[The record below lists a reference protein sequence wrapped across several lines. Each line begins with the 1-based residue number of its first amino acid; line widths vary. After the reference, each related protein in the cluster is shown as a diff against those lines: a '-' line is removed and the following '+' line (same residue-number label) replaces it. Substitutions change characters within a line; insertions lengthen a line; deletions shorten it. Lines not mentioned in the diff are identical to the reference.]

1 MAPVP
6 PSLDQRIAASL
17 DGLLHALELAPGPA
31 SDGHA
36 DRFVAPAEPDRFTRV
51 FGGQTLAQAL
61 LAAGATVDGPAGNR
75 MAPHS
80 MHAYF
85 VQAGVAGAPV
95 EVAVERVRDGR
106 SMATRR
112 STVTQGDR
120 TLLAALASFHENA
133 DEPVLDDPPLD
144 APAPLEVARLQD
156 WLVDL
161 PPALAGHGRAWVDH
175 PPPLDLRIGEAPT
188 FLGGTPAP
196 GTTADGAR
204 AHWMRLP
211 RDVGDDPLLHTAL
224 LAYATDYL
232 LLDMAFRSYPG
243 EMPAGGFAAVSVDHS
258 LWFHRPVRFDRWH
271 LHTQETVTLAGH
283 RGLVRG
289 SVHDEDGRRV
299 ATVVQEVLVRPNAT
313 T

>member
-1 MAPVP
+1 VLAMAPVT
-6 PSLDQRIAASL
+6 PSLDQRINTSL
-17 DGLLHALELAPGPA
+17 DGLLHALELSA
-31 SDGHA
+31 DGG
-36 DRFVAPAEPDRFTRV
+36 DRFLAPAEPDRFTRV

-61 LAAGATVDGPAGNR
+61 LAAGATVDGRP
-75 MAPHS
+75 PHS

-112 STVTQGDR
+112 STVSQGDR
-120 TLLAALASFHENA
+120 TLLVALASFHENP
-133 DEPVLDDPPLD
+133 DEPVLDDLPLD
-144 APAPLEVARLQD
+144 APAPLDLPLLQD
-156 WLVDL
+156 WLDDL

-188 FLGGTPAP
+188 FLGGNQ
-196 GTTADGAR
+196 ADGAR

-211 RDVGDDPLLHTAL
+211 RGVGDDPLLHTAL

-243 EMPAGGFAAVSVDHS
+243 EMPAGGFAAVSVDHA

-271 LHTQETVTLAGH
+271 LHTQETITLAGH

-289 SVHDEDGRRV
+289 SVHDEDGRLV
-299 ATVVQEVLVRPNAT
+299 ATVVQEVLVRPNPT

>member
-1 MAPVP
+1 MAPVT
-6 PSLDQRIAASL
+6 PSLDQRILTSL
-17 DGLLHALELAPGPA
+17 DGLLRALELSPA
-31 SDGHA
+31 GD
-36 DRFVAPAEPDRFTRV
+36 DRFVAPPEPDRFTRV
-51 FGGQTLAQAL
+51 FGGQTIAQAL
-61 LAAGATVDGPAGNR
+61 LAAGATVEGTP
-75 MAPHS
+75 PHS

-85 VQAGVAGAPV
+85 VQAGVADREV
-95 EVAVERVRDGR
+95 EVTVERVRDGR

-120 TLLAALASFHENA
+120 TLLVALASFHDNP
-133 DEPVLDDPPLD
+133 DEPELAEVRPSAPPPHQL
-144 APAPLEVARLQD
+144 PLLQD
-156 WLVDL
+156 WLEDL

-188 FLGGTPAP
+188 FLGGTP
-196 GTTADGAR
+196 TDGAR

-211 RDVGDDPLLHTAL
+211 RDVGDDPLLHTVL

-243 EMPAGGFAAVSVDHS
+243 EPPAAGFAAVSVDHA

-271 LHTQETVTLAGH
+271 LHTQETVALAGH

-289 SVHDEDGRRV
+289 AVHDEDGRRV
-299 ATVVQEVLVRPNAT
+299 ATVMQEVLVRPTVTAP
-313 T
+313 

>member
-1 MAPVP
+1 MAPVRP
-6 PSLDQRIAASL
+6 TLDQRILTSL
-17 DGLLHALELAPGPA
+17 DGLLRALELTPTGN
-31 SDGHA
+31 
-36 DRFVAPAEPDRFTRV
+36 DRFVAAPEPDRFTRV

-61 LAAGATVDGPAGNR
+61 LAAGATVDGPTPNR
-75 MAPHS
+75 LAPHS

-85 VQAGVAGAPV
+85 VQAGLDDQAV
-95 EVAVERVRDGR
+95 EVTVERVRDGR

-120 TLLAALASFHENA
+120 TLLVAIASFHENP
-133 DEPVLDDPPLD
+133 DEPALADPPLE
-144 APAPLEVARLQD
+144 APLPHDLPRLQD
-156 WLVDL
+156 WLQDL
-161 PPALAGHGRAWVDH
+161 PPTLAGHGRAWVDH

-188 FLGGTPAP
+188 FLGGSPA
-196 GTTADGAR
+196 AGAR

-211 RDVGDDPLLHTAL
+211 RDIGDDPLLHTVL
-224 LAYATDYL
+224 LAYASDYL
-232 LLDMAFRSYPG
+232 LLDMAFRSYPD
-243 EMPAGGFAAVSVDHS
+243 EAPPGGFAAVSVDHA

-271 LHTQETVTLAGH
+271 LHTQETVALAGH

-299 ATVVQEVLVRPNAT
+299 ATVMQEVLVRPNST

>member
-1 MAPVP
+1 MVAMTPVTP
-6 PSLDQRIAASL
+6 PLDQRILASL
-17 DGLLHALELAPGPA
+17 DGLLHALELAPAG
-31 SDGHA
+31 D
-36 DRFVAPAEPDRFTRV
+36 DRFVAAPEPDRFTRV

-61 LAAGATVDGPAGNR
+61 LAAGATVDTPTPR
-75 MAPHS
+75 HLAPHS

-85 VQAGVAGAPV
+85 VQAGIADRPV
-95 EVAVERVRDGR
+95 EVKVERVRDGR

-120 TLLAALASFHENA
+120 TLLTAIASFHDNPDQPA
-133 DEPVLDDPPLD
+133 LADPPLD
-144 APAPLEVARLQD
+144 APRPQDLPLLQD
-156 WLVDL
+156 WLHDL
-161 PPALAGHGRAWVDH
+161 PPAFAGHGRAWVDH

-188 FLGGTPAP
+188 FLGGSPAE
-196 GTTADGAR
+196 GAR

-211 RDVGDDPLLHTAL
+211 RDVGADPLLHAAL
-224 LAYATDYL
+224 LAYASDYL

-243 EMPAGGFAAVSVDHS
+243 DVPPGGFAAVSVDHA

-271 LHTQETVTLAGH
+271 LHTQETITLAGH

-299 ATVVQEVLVRPNAT
+299 ATVMQEVLVRPNGSRS
-313 T
+313 